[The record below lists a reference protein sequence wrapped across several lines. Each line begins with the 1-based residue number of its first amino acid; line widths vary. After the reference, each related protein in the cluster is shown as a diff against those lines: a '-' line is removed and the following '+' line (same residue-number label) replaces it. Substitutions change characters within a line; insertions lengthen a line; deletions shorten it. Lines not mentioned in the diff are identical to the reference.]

1 MVSLALFQPD
11 IPQNTGTLIRLTACL
26 GCEIHIILPAGF
38 LLTDRNLKKAGM
50 DYLDLA
56 LMQKHASWEAF
67 EAWRQGEQRRLIA
80 LTTKSASPYTG
91 FAFAESDIL
100 LMGRES
106 AGLPDD
112 VHATCDARLTIPQKQ
127 GRSLNVA
134 VASAMVLGE
143 ALRQTGGFANKT

>member
-1 MVSLALFQPD
+1 MPSLALFQPD

-26 GCEIHIILPAGF
+26 GVDIHIILPAGF

-56 LMQKHASWEAF
+56 RVRKHTSWEAF
-67 EAWRQGEQRRLIA
+67 EAWRSEEGCRLIA
-80 LTTKSASPYTG
+80 LTTKAPQPYLSFSFEPT
-91 FAFAESDIL
+91 DIL
-100 LMGRES
+100 LAGRES

-112 VHATCDARLTIPQKQ
+112 VHAVCDARLIIPMVQ

-134 VASAMVLGE
+134 VASSMVLGE
-143 ALRQTGGFANKT
+143 ALRQTGGFAIEA